1 MPSQASLLSS
11 EPLDRDSPRLE
22 VFDPAAGAVLIF
34 EGTGRDHSEGLSGVI
49 ALEYEA
55 QASMAGKI
63 IAAILAETSREVP
76 LPCARSR
83 SGTAWDAWNSEN
95 PLSSPPS
102 AHPIATRPTAPHGS
116 SSIASSM
123 RRPSGSG
130 KSCGTERESGAKA
143 AWPIGKKDLKLKIE
157 NCSMRRPRSGDK
169 PKALSEAPVF
179 TNINVQFASLNRP

>member
-76 LPCARSR
+76 LRKVAVRHRLGRVELGEPTLITAVSASHRDEAYRASR
-83 SGTAWDAWNSEN
+83 LIIDRIKHEAPIWKREILRDGTGEWSKGCM
-95 PLSSPPS
+95 
-102 AHPIATRPTAPHGS
+102 AH
-116 SSIASSM
+116 
-123 RRPSGSG
+123 
-130 KSCGTERESGAKA
+130 REGR
-143 AWPIGKKDLKLKIE
+143 LKIE
-157 NCSMRRPRSGDK
+157 N
-169 PKALSEAPVF
+169 
-179 TNINVQFASLNRP
+179 